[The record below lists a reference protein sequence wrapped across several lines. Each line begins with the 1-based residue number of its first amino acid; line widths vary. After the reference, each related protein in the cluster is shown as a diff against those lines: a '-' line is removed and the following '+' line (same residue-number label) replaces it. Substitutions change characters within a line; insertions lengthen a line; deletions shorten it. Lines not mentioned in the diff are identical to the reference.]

1 MLTRFNLMVGK
12 SVPYKV
18 TFSRRD
24 AKDTEF
30 VYIFNFEEKSDN
42 PLENAMEAYNKS
54 LAELKRF
61 NGMNFDKLLKI
72 EPMSP

>member
-1 MLTRFNLMVGK
+1 MAGK

-24 AKDTEF
+24 TKDTEF

-54 LAELKRF
+54 LAELKKF

-72 EPMSP
+72 EPISL